1 MKRLVK
7 QPMGRF
13 KIVLA
18 ALVLISSVLASGAS
32 VSQAVTV
39 LPEFR
44 PGQNRSTSSG
54 PAKVLINA
62 PSRQLFVLDSAQRVL
77 KTYRV
82 AVGRPGFP
90 TPEGQFKVIRMV
102 KNPGFEN
109 PYKPKG
115 ASRIAP
121 GSNNPLG
128 TRWIGFHQVGHG
140 EYGIHGTNRPNSI
153 GQFASHGCVRMYVKD
168 AEDLFSRVTF
178 GTPVQVSYDRTLI
191 LTKGDGVYL
200 TMAPDPFG
208 KSGKGSL
215 GQVKQA
221 ISAFYPKAK
230 IDDPSLMK
238 GIAGGGT
245 TQLRVGTLPD
255 PDEYN
260 KVVETTV
267 QVRIPGKNINI
278 TPETSQQKMGTL

>member
-1 MKRLVK
+1 MKC
-7 QPMGRF
+7 
-13 KIVLA
+13 
-18 ALVLISSVLASGAS
+18 LISQHISPFKMALASLVAMCSVLTSCLTIS
-32 VSQAVTV
+32 HAVTV

-44 PGQNRSTSSG
+44 PGKNRSTTSG
-54 PAKVLINA
+54 AAKVLINA
-62 PSRQLFVLDSAQRVL
+62 PSRQLFVLDGAGRVL
-77 KTYRV
+77 RNYRV

-121 GSNNPLG
+121 GNNNPLG

-178 GTPVQVSYDRTLI
+178 GTPIQVSYDRTLI

-208 KSGKGSL
+208 KSGRGNL
-215 GQVKQA
+215 GQVKKA
-221 ISAFYPKAK
+221 ISAFYPKAQ

-260 KVVETTV
+260 KIVQTSV
-267 QVRIPGKNINI
+267 QVRIPGKNIKI
-278 TPETSQQKMGTL
+278 DPTTSQQKMGTL

>member
-1 MKRLVK
+1 
-7 QPMGRF
+7 MGRF